1 MPELPTKAKILM
13 VDDNAF
19 NIKAL
24 NLVLSEEYQ
33 VFFAASGQSA
43 LEIATR
49 TQPDLILLDIQ
60 MPGMDGFEVCR
71 ALKADPLLRD
81 IPVIFLTAMTD
92 ETDEAIGLGLGAVD
106 YLNKPIKPALVK
118 LRVRNHL
125 ELKSQR
131 DRLSRLTLIDGLTEL
146 ANRRAFDERLEQEWR
161 RALRTEVLLALIM
174 IDIDFF
180 KGYNDAYGHLAGDDC
195 LRYVAHTLATSLKRA
210 GDFVARYGGEEFVAI
225 LPGLNAKGVRAV
237 AETMRESVAQLRIPH
252 RSSAVA
258 PYVTISS
265 GAVSLMPTAGASSR
279 SMVAACDQQL
289 YLAKSHGRNRVS
301 SERSSHAP
309 HTP

>member
-71 ALKADPLLRD
+71 ALKADPLLCD
-81 IPVIFLTAMTD
+81 IPVIFLTAMTE

-161 RALRTEVLLALIM
+161 RALRTESLLSLIM

-180 KGYNDAYGHLAGDDC
+180 KGYNDTYGHLAGDDC

>member
-195 LRYVAHTLATSLKRA
+195 LRYVAQTLAASLKRA
-210 GDFVARYGGEEFVAI
+210 GDFVARYGGEEFIAI
-225 LPGLNAKGVRAV
+225 LPGLNVKGMRAM
-237 AETMRESVAQLRIPH
+237 AETMRESVAKLRIPH
-252 RSSAVA
+252 RSSTIA
-258 PYVTISS
+258 PYVTISI
-265 GAVSLMPTAGASSR
+265 GAVSLMPAAGALSR
-279 SMVAACDQQL
+279 SLVAACDQQL

-301 SERSSHAP
+301 IESAALAP
-309 HTP
+309 

>member
-1 MPELPTKAKILM
+1 MYNLPAKAKILM
-13 VDDNAF
+13 VDDDAF

-24 NLVLSEEYQ
+24 NLVLSEEYH
-33 VFFAASGQSA
+33 VLFAASGQSA
-43 LEIATR
+43 LEIAAR

-71 ALKADPLLRD
+71 ALKADPLLCD
-81 IPVIFLTAMTD
+81 IPVIFLTAMTE

-195 LRYVAHTLATSLKRA
+195 LRYVAQTLAASLKRA
-210 GDFVARYGGEEFVAI
+210 GDFVARYGGEEFIAI
-225 LPGLNAKGVRAV
+225 LPGLNVKGMRAM
-237 AETMRESVAQLRIPH
+237 AETMRESVAKLRIPH
-252 RSSAVA
+252 RSSTIA
-258 PYVTISS
+258 PYVTISI
-265 GAVSLMPTAGASSR
+265 GAVSLMPAAGALSR
-279 SMVAACDQQL
+279 SLVAACDQQL

-301 SERSSHAP
+301 IESAALAP
-309 HTP
+309 

>member
-1 MPELPTKAKILM
+1 MPELPAKSKILM
-13 VDDNAF
+13 VDDDAF

-24 NLVLSEEYQ
+24 NLVLSEEYH
-33 VFFAASGQSA
+33 VLFASSGQSA

-49 TQPDLILLDIQ
+49 TRPDLILLDIQ

-81 IPVIFLTAMTD
+81 IPVIFLTGMTD
-92 ETDEAIGLGLGAVD
+92 ETDETIGLGLGAVD
-106 YLNKPIKPALVK
+106 YLAKPIKPALVK

-125 ELKSQR
+125 ELKQQR
-131 DRLSRLTLIDGLTEL
+131 DRLSRLSLIDGLTEL

-161 RALRTEVLLALIM
+161 RALRTEALLSLVM

-195 LRYVAHTLATSLKRA
+195 LRYVAQTLTTSLKRA

-225 LPGLNAKGVRAV
+225 LPGLNLKGVRAM
-237 AETMRESVAQLRIPH
+237 AETMRESVEKLRIPH
-252 RSSAVA
+252 RSSAIA
-258 PYVTISS
+258 PYVTISI
-265 GAVSLMPTAGASSR
+265 GAVSLRPSAGASSR
-279 SMVAACDQQL
+279 SMIAACDQQL
-289 YLAKSHGRNRVS
+289 YRAKSHGRNRVS
-301 SERSSHAP
+301 IERSSHAS

>member
-71 ALKADPLLRD
+71 ALKADPLLCD
-81 IPVIFLTAMTD
+81 IPVIFLTAMTE

-195 LRYVAHTLATSLKRA
+195 LRYVAQTLAASLKRA
-210 GDFVARYGGEEFVAI
+210 GDFVARYGGEEFIAI
-225 LPGLNAKGVRAV
+225 LPGLNVKGMRAM
-237 AETMRESVAQLRIPH
+237 AETMRESVAKLRIPH
-252 RSSAVA
+252 RSSTIA
-258 PYVTISS
+258 PYVTISI
-265 GAVSLMPTAGASSR
+265 GAVSLMPAAGALSR
-279 SMVAACDQQL
+279 SLVAACDQQL

-301 SERSSHAP
+301 IESAALAP
-309 HTP
+309 

>member
-92 ETDEAIGLGLGAVD
+92 ETDEAIGLGLGSVD

-195 LRYVAHTLATSLKRA
+195 LRYVAQTLAASLKRA
-210 GDFVARYGGEEFVAI
+210 GDFVARYGGEEFIAI
-225 LPGLNAKGVRAV
+225 LPGLNVKGMRAM
-237 AETMRESVAQLRIPH
+237 AETMRESVAKLRIPH
-252 RSSAVA
+252 RSSTIA
-258 PYVTISS
+258 PYVTISI
-265 GAVSLMPTAGASSR
+265 GAVSLMPAAGALSR
-279 SMVAACDQQL
+279 SLVAACDQQL

-301 SERSSHAP
+301 IESAALAP
-309 HTP
+309 

>member
-1 MPELPTKAKILM
+1 MRELPTKAKILM
-13 VDDNAF
+13 VDDDAF
-19 NIKAL
+19 NIKVL
-24 NLVLSEEYQ
+24 NLVLSEEYH

-131 DRLSRLTLIDGLTEL
+131 DRLSRLTLVDGLTEL

-161 RALRTEVLLALIM
+161 RALRTEALLSLIM

-195 LRYVAHTLATSLKRA
+195 LRYVAQTLAASLKRA
-210 GDFVARYGGEEFVAI
+210 GDFVARYGGEEFIAV
-225 LPGLNAKGVRAV
+225 LPGLNVKGVRAM
-237 AETMRESVAQLRIPH
+237 AEIMRESVAKLRIPH
-252 RSSAVA
+252 RSSAIA
-258 PYVTISS
+258 PYVTISI
-265 GAVSLMPTAGASSR
+265 GAVSLTPAAGALSR

-301 SERSSHAP
+301 IKSSAL
-309 HTP
+309 TP